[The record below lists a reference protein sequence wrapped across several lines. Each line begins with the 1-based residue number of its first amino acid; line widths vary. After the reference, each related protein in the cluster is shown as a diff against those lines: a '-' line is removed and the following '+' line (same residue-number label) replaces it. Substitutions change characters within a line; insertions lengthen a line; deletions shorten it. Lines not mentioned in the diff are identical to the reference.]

1 MSENFKNAPESEN
14 KDSLN
19 TSNIF
24 DEFDSD
30 WDLLSEV
37 QKLKEENDRDVYY
50 YLSLATSILKT
61 LFVIFLFTVI
71 ILGSYIYLQK
81 NDSLNNKS
89 FLNPVCDILN
99 WWVPIPGNVNNCSS
113 VSYTIDAYES
123 NIDDLKQNQTEAILP
138 LISSIYQKQNF
149 TKTKEVS
156 FLLDKSDNKLDVL
169 GIINEFDRLKNNYL
183 WLEKSKI
190 QCEDLKI
197 DGAEMVLSMKCS
209 SYSMWFEREIIGFS
223 WEKKDRDL
231 VWTSMSIANSF
242 LNYIEKQ
249 SKNNDDQ
256 DKVYT
261 FDIIDRQKVFSNQS
275 VTWERSGYTSKTNF
289 DLKLKINY

>member
-1 MSENFKNAPESEN
+1 MSENLKNTQESEN
-14 KDSLN
+14 NESIN

-37 QKLKEENDRDVYY
+37 QKLKEENERDVYY
-50 YLSLATSILKT
+50 YLSIATGVLKT
-61 LFVIFLFTVI
+61 LFVLMLFAI
-71 ILGSYIYLQK
+71 IIVGSYIYLQK

-89 FLNPVCDILN
+89 FLNPICNILN
-99 WWVPIPGNVNNCSS
+99 WWVPIPNNVNNCSS
-113 VSYTIDAYES
+113 VSYTIDSYES
-123 NIDDLKQNQTEAILP
+123 SIKKLKQEQTEAILP

-156 FLLDKSDNKLDVL
+156 FLLDKSENKLDVL
-169 GIINEFDRLKNNYL
+169 GIINEFDKLKNNYL

-190 QCEDLKI
+190 QCENLKI
-197 DGAEMVLSMKCS
+197 DSEEMILSMKCA

-249 SKNNDDQ
+249 SKNTQDDN
-256 DKVYT
+256 KVYT

-289 DLKLKINY
+289 DLKLKINN